1 VYLLDSYSKRARDG
15 YSRLRTGAVSG
26 VQPRAQY
33 SRLSANPRLYLKRT
47 LDYPVR
53 TYLNEV
59 GDTPT

>member
-33 SRLSANPRLYLKRT
+33 SRLSANPSALSEKNLRLSRADLF
-47 LDYPVR
+47 
-53 TYLNEV
+53 E
-59 GDTPT
+59 